1 MGPVGAALA
10 RHVSLLALEDG
21 AVAGDGEADGALED
35 LPQLPLDGVLPRFRL
50 IQLEFQGVERFLRH
64 VDKCGWEYD
73 QRFLVRMLMMAR
85 VVLGSS
91 FWQLGCNSVGL
102 SRCVKP

>member
-1 MGPVGAALA
+1 MVVVVVVVVMTMTMTVAMMVVVSHSCYLGGYQGTSEAAT
-10 RHVSLLALEDG
+10 
-21 AVAGDGEADGALED
+21 
-35 LPQLPLDGVLPRFRL
+35 
-50 IQLEFQGVERFLRH
+50 QLEFQGVERFLRH

>member
-35 LPQLPLDGVLPRFRL
+35 LPQGPLQGLLPRVRL
-50 IQLEFQGVERFLRH
+50 LQLAYEDIEGFL
-64 VDKCGWEYD
+64 
-73 QRFLVRMLMMAR
+73 
-85 VVLGSS
+85 
-91 FWQLGCNSVGL
+91 
-102 SRCVKP
+102 